1 MAKVLVVGGAGY
13 VGSTTAFA
21 LKDLG
26 HEVVVLDSLATGHP
40 ELARSGLFVQ
50 GDMGDRTVLDAIF
63 ESQKIDVVFHF
74 AAKTVVSESVQYP
87 DAYRENNVLRT
98 KVLLDAMVH
107 HKVLALVFSS
117 TCAIFGEPSAAISE
131 DAELNPLSP
140 YGENKAEVEAM
151 LRGEYAALGMRSI
164 ALRYFNASGA
174 EAALRTGEWHTPETH
189 LIPRVIQAVKSEKEV
204 SVFGTDYPTSD
215 GTCVRD
221 YVHVS
226 DLADAH
232 ILAMKRLLV
241 SGPGSFDAFNLGTET
256 GTTVMQ
262 VISAVS
268 DALNMPA
275 RIQKEN
281 RRAGD
286 AVSLV
291 ADARKVKDKLGWT
304 PKHPLSKIVE
314 TAVQFEEL
322 RTALAKRKI
331 VVLDR
336 DGTLNPDPEPG
347 YINDPKR
354 LSLFPGVGEALGRLK
369 RAGYSLVL
377 ATNQS
382 GVGRGKILPVELEKV
397 HIRLQE
403 LLLPFGAQIDF
414 FAMCI
419 HHPETDCACR
429 KPRTDLIRRAAMT
442 LNFDPA
448 DAIYVG
454 DRPTDLELAK
464 NCGAKSAVLVRTG
477 HGATTEAK
485 AVYPEGI
492 SVQVFGTLKEWV
504 DRFLLSSAAN

>member
-50 GDMGDRTVLDAIF
+50 GDMGDRSVLDAIF
-63 ESQKIDVVFHF
+63 SSQKIDVVFHF
-74 AAKTVVSESVQYP
+74 AAKTVVSESVLYP
-87 DAYRENNVLRT
+87 NEYRENNVLKTRI
-98 KVLLDAMVH
+98 LLDAMIDH
-107 HKVLALVFSS
+107 RVLALVFSS
-117 TCAIFGEPSAAISE
+117 TCAIFGELEAPISE
-131 DAELNPLSP
+131 NAALGPLSP

-151 LRGEYAALGMRSI
+151 LRDEYAARGMKSV

-174 EAALRTGEWHTPETH
+174 EANLRTGEWHTPETH
-189 LIPRVIQAVKSEKEV
+189 LIPRVIQAVKSGVEV
-204 SVFGTDYPTSD
+204 SIYGTDYPTPD

-232 ILAMKRLLV
+232 ILAMKKLSV
-241 SGPGSFDAFNLGTET
+241 SGPGSFNAFNLGTES
-256 GTTVMQ
+256 GTTVLE

-268 DALNMPA
+268 KVLKIPAKIRHDA
-275 RIQKEN
+275 

-286 AVSLV
+286 SVSLV
-291 ADARKVKDKLGWT
+291 ADSKKAKVELGWT
-304 PKHPLSKIVE
+304 AKLPLSNIVE
-314 TAVQFEEL
+314 TAVKFEE
-322 RTALAKRKI
+322 RRMEWACRKV

-347 YINDPKR
+347 YINDPGR

-369 RAGYSLVL
+369 RAGFTLVL
-377 ATNQS
+377 VTNQS
-382 GVGRGKILPVELEKV
+382 GVGRGKILPVDLEKV

-403 LLLPFGAQIDF
+403 LLLPFDAQIDF

-419 HHPETDCACR
+419 HSPAEECLCR
-429 KPRTDLIRRAAMT
+429 KPKTALIEQAASV
-442 LNFDPA
+442 LGFQIA
-448 DAIYVG
+448 DAVYVG
-454 DRPTDLELAK
+454 DRATDLLLAK
-464 NCGAKSAVLVRTG
+464 NCGAKSAILVRTG
-477 HGATTEAK
+477 HGAETERK
-485 AVYPEGI
+485 MEYPDGLVV
-492 SVQVFGTLKEWV
+492 SAYDSLKEWV
-504 DRFLLSSAAN
+504 GPFLLGK